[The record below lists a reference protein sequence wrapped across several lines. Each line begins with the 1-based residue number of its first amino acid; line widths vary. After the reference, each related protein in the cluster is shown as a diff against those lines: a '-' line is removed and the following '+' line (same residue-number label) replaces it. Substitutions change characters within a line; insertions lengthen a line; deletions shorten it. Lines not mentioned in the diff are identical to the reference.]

1 MRGLAIS
8 NYEDKIVQLA
18 MKKII
23 EAIFETK
30 LSKCMYG
37 FRPNKGCHS
46 ALKSLNKIIENRK
59 VSYVVDD
66 DIKGYFDHID
76 NKWLRLPHL
85 NFFCFDF
92 FVQEIG

>member
-23 EAIFETK
+23 EAIFEPK

-92 FVQEIG
+92 LYKK